1 MAYLIPLFILF
12 LSTVVFSSWRKRRS
26 GGFSSLNESKLWLN
40 MPAPYSGFLSGI
52 LRKAAV
58 KTGLITLFTIVTPR
72 RDKIV
77 ARPLKPSPK
86 TAEILEL
93 FRDIARHPDN
103 AAVAVQMLGEIGSPL
118 RWPMHYATEY
128 YLRQSDRRDDIWDNF
143 VQGVILLGGSASP
156 AEAEPLLRHAAESG
170 FLPACTILG
179 DLYLSQKLWDKALQ
193 AVIPASDAGYAP
205 AMYSHAYYIYLSTL
219 GKLFQHRPMSEAFR
233 LFSAAAEKG
242 YPPAMAIVGEMY
254 LNGYGAAVA
263 PDPSAALYYLERA
276 YKAGETGYVPLLR
289 RARAAV
295 GEHLLDS

>member
-12 LSTVVFSSWRKRRS
+12 LSTVVFSSWRKRKP
-26 GGFSSLNESKLWLN
+26 GDISSLNESKLWLN
-40 MPAPYSGFLSGI
+40 MPSPPSGFLSGI

-58 KTGLITLFTIVTPR
+58 KSGLITLFAIVTPR
-72 RDKIV
+72 RGKIV
-77 ARPLKPSPK
+77 AQSLKPSPE

-93 FRDIARHPDN
+93 FRDITRHPEN
-103 AAVAVQMLGEIGSPL
+103 TAVAVQMLGEIDSPL
-118 RWPMHYATEY
+118 RWPMHYATKY
-128 YLRQSDRRDDIWDNF
+128 YLQSDRRDDIWNNF
-143 VQGVILLGGSASP
+143 VQGVILLEGKASP
-156 AEAEPLLRHAAESG
+156 AEAEPLLRHAADSG

-193 AVIPASDAGYAP
+193 AVIPASEAGYAP
-205 AMYSHAYYIYLSTL
+205 AIHCHAYYIYLSTL

-242 YPPAMAIVGEMY
+242 YPPAMTIVGEMH
-254 LNGYGAAVA
+254 LNGSGAAVA

-276 YKAGETGYVPLLR
+276 YKAGETGCVPLLR
-289 RARAAV
+289 RARTAV